1 MVTAQPWLE
10 KVRLVQGQ
18 TERQPGKVGKQKP
31 AGGDGEA
38 DEPEKKVSFVDQHDG
53 DTKLAPADWM
63 LDSLYPAAMNDD
75 RAKVVFFY
83 DEKGGWKYSI
93 LDETPGLQIAQND
106 IYGWGYWRAEV
117 YPGWAGPPPDEVFPC
132 GGDHTICTQDRPNN
146 PWGSYHVVYA
156 VHDGLVNWEDQKY
169 YHSHTLALDTDGIPD
184 NNFLYNNPYDGDYFR
199 DTDRQYEA

>member
-1 MVTAQPWLE
+1 M
-10 KVRLVQGQ
+10 
-18 TERQPGKVGKQKP
+18 GKQKP

-184 NNFLYNNPYDGDYFR
+184 NNFPYNNPCDGDYFR
-199 DTDRQYEA
+199 DTDRQYKA